1 VLFLL
6 EAGVSFTWPRRGPWL
21 PPLAGP
27 SSPARES
34 GVFRVV
40 DHALDAFGGEPLRDV
55 RVHEVLLC
63 QLIVISSNNTRRFVS
78 CQDGPVRLVGGIVV
92 VMTPSRKEPDAS
104 RRSERARIAI
114 LTATAELIRTVGY
127 DNMSI
132 EAIAAAAGVGKQ
144 TIYRWWPSKAA
155 VVLDTWAP
163 EVHPGIEFQDSGDL
177 AADLKAQLKA
187 VIDLGSDP
195 VFGRMFRALVADSQH
210 DGQLAEQLL
219 DRIFRP
225 RIAACKDR
233 LRAAQAA
240 GQLRTDIDLDV
251 AVDLFYGSFYHRYL
265 LRVAPLSHEHADAI
279 IDAALSGIGPP
290 TQTTVAAR
298 HRRS

>member
-1 VLFLL
+1 
-6 EAGVSFTWPRRGPWL
+6 
-21 PPLAGP
+21 
-27 SSPARES
+27 
-34 GVFRVV
+34 
-40 DHALDAFGGEPLRDV
+40 
-55 RVHEVLLC
+55 
-63 QLIVISSNNTRRFVS
+63 
-78 CQDGPVRLVGGIVV
+78 
-92 VMTPSRKEPDAS
+92 MTPSRKEPDAS

-163 EVHPGIEFQDSGDL
+163 EVHPRVEFRDSGDL

-210 DGQLAEQLL
+210 DDQLAEQLL

-240 GQLRTDIDLDV
+240 GQLRPDIDLDV

-279 IDAALSGIGPP
+279 VDAALGGIGPP
-290 TQTTVAAR
+290 TQTTAAAR